1 VELSDRIK
9 FALQET
15 LKPHDGEEG
24 NIKLAPTK
32 EASRVNF
39 YIWRL
44 VNLPSKLSQ
53 IDHKIFELN
62 ARIHSDSSWK
72 YWPTMAFFFAKPIKD
87 LYNSVKHLGR
97 SIFVSKSKEREQLNR
112 TAPQFLHNKISMAYV
127 IRLPIL
133 LGLVSV
139 VMILVNRQLTEYPR
153 YIRGVWAVFTVA
165 VVLMPSVG
173 STWQRS
179 FERILGSLIGAIFA
193 EITVYAA
200 SVVDSDG
207 LAIAFTFGFL
217 FYFLG
222 TYLQHSTAYDRPY
235 SLIVANLTYQTVVY
249 AQYPF
254 NTADIYFA
262 IARSLVVI
270 FGIIIAFLG
279 SLIFPSLSL
288 NFLRDSLQKSLKEAC
303 SIIVQGMQVHEYQQ
317 KEEELSRR
325 IDQLNFNTVNQSRLL
340 KEARQ
345 ELISPIRR
353 KNLGRTVQ
361 AMQNVAFMLLALRDL
376 FCEKIELIDEFYMPL
391 NRYLEKIQ
399 KIMEHQVELFSRF
412 LTTQNKFVGR
422 NRRNIQEVKEIMLK
436 MFRKHKM
443 TRKDLVAKKLI
454 YSFHPQLLQFHSY
467 LFVLRDLLI
476 SWEMLIALS
485 YETNTTSLLNYSPF
499 IK

>member
-1 VELSDRIK
+1 
-9 FALQET
+9 
-15 LKPHDGEEG
+15 
-24 NIKLAPTK
+24 
-32 EASRVNF
+32 
-39 YIWRL
+39 
-44 VNLPSKLSQ
+44 
-53 IDHKIFELN
+53 
-62 ARIHSDSSWK
+62 
-72 YWPTMAFFFAKPIKD
+72 
-87 LYNSVKHLGR
+87 
-97 SIFVSKSKEREQLNR
+97 
-112 TAPQFLHNKISMAYV
+112 
-127 IRLPIL
+127 
-133 LGLVSV
+133 
-139 VMILVNRQLTEYPR
+139 
-153 YIRGVWAVFTVA
+153 
-165 VVLMPSVG
+165 
-173 STWQRS
+173 
-179 FERILGSLIGAIFA
+179 
-193 EITVYAA
+193 
-200 SVVDSDG
+200 
-207 LAIAFTFGFL
+207 
-217 FYFLG
+217 
-222 TYLQHSTAYDRPY
+222 
-235 SLIVANLTYQTVVY
+235 
-249 AQYPF
+249 
-254 NTADIYFA
+254 
-262 IARSLVVI
+262 
-270 FGIIIAFLG
+270 
-279 SLIFPSLSL
+279 
-288 NFLRDSLQKSLKEAC
+288 LQKSLKEAC